1 MTKEL
6 DQYLWLPYAIQVIP
20 DETTEGDVCYR
31 AEHPELPGCM
41 SHGATPEEAMQNLAG
56 ARRLYIETLLQL
68 GQPVPK
74 PRHLHVADTTGTV
87 SYESALV
94 ELGSEKMNW
103 RIVSGPADQIAPV
116 RVA

>member
-6 DQYLWLPYAIQVIP
+6 DQYLWLPYAVQVVP
-20 DETTEGDVCYR
+20 DETTERDVCYR

-41 SHGATPEEAMQNLAG
+41 SHGATPEEAIQNLAN

-74 PRHLHVADTTGTV
+74 PRFIADTAGT
-87 SYESALV
+87 A
-94 ELGSEKMNW
+94 LGSEKMIW
-103 RIVSGPADQIAPV
+103 RVVGGPGDQTVPISHESEL
-116 RVA
+116 RVV

>member
-6 DQYLWLPYAIQVIP
+6 DQYLWLPYAIQVVP
-20 DETTEGDVCYR
+20 DETTEGEACYR

-41 SHGATPEEAMQNLAG
+41 SHGATPEEAIQNLAN

-74 PRHLHVADTTGTV
+74 PRYIHIADTTGTV
-87 SYESALV
+87 SCESASV
-94 ELGSEKMNW
+94 ELGSEKTNW
-103 RIVSGPADQIAPV
+103 RIVSGSGDQVVPMK
-116 RVA
+116 VA